1 MKLLRLKYRVAA
13 YVLATLLSIPAR
25 ANTVVVSGLS
35 GNIATGGDAGELTVT
50 MGFIPTPGAPTNY
63 GWALTERVALTAAGS
78 IVFLFPDFNVINRGG
93 VVTKAT
99 LPAWSP
105 DGPAS
110 NVYDIPAS
118 VNGIEVTDVSWFP
131 GFSDCEVIGGFG
143 APNGCANP
151 GHWTVTADFAPV
163 PLPTALPL
171 FATGLV
177 GLGLLGWRRKRKAA
191 AL

>member
-1 MKLLRLKYRVAA
+1 MKLLRLKYLVAA
-13 YVLATLLSIPAR
+13 YVLATWLSIPAR
-25 ANTVVVSGLS
+25 ADTVVVSGLQ
-35 GNIATGGDAGELTVT
+35 GNIATGGDAGELTLT
-50 MGFIPTPGAPTNY
+50 IGFIPTPGAPTNY
-63 GWALTERVALTAAGS
+63 GWALTEHVALTAGS
-78 IVFLFPDFNVINRGG
+78 LSLLPDLNVINLGG

-177 GLGLLGWRRKRKAA
+177 GLGLLGWRRKKRAVPLNA
-191 AL
+191 

>member
-1 MKLLRLKYRVAA
+1 MKLLRLKYLVAA
-13 YVLATLLSIPAR
+13 YVLATWLSIPAR
-25 ANTVVVSGLS
+25 ADTVVVSGLQ
-35 GNIATGGDAGELTVT
+35 GNIATGGDAGELTLT
-50 MGFIPTPGAPTNY
+50 IGFIPTPGAPTNY
-63 GWALTERVALTAAGS
+63 GWALTEHVALTAGS
-78 IVFLFPDFNVINRGG
+78 LSLLPDLNVINLGG

-163 PLPTALPL
+163 PIPGALPL
-171 FATGLV
+171 FATDLV
-177 GLGLLGWRRKRKAA
+177 ALGLLGWRRKRKAVA
-191 AL
+191 E